1 MPGFEITNSLQNNIW
16 NDYKDKIN
24 NHKSYW
30 IKDKYFKENKMK
42 EWDNELKRIT
52 YNMRE
57 KMNEAITYAK
67 IVENQEKKMNSEE
80 EIINIGVETIKNE
93 IKYDKIKQTCKKN
106 KEVIPIRRSKRIK
119 EQNEV
124 EIIAIKSFEEVLKEK
139 MEEAIK
145 KGDYIDLT
153 I

>member
-80 EIINIGVETIKNE
+80 EIINIGVERIKNE

-119 EQNEV
+119 EQNKV

>member
-24 NHKSYW
+24 NHKSYH
-30 IKDKYFKENKMK
+30 IKNKYFKENKME

-57 KMNEAITYAK
+57 KMRQAITYAK
-67 IVENQEKKMNSEE
+67 IVENQEKKMKVGIETAKN
-80 EIINIGVETIKNE
+80 IIKQE
-93 IKYDKIKQTCKKN
+93 KIKETCKKN
-106 KEVIPIRRSKRIK
+106 KEMNPTRRSKRIK
-119 EQNEV
+119 EQNEL
-124 EIIAIKSFEEVLKEK
+124 EIIAIKSFEQVLKEK
-139 MEEAIK
+139 MEKAIE

>member
-30 IKDKYFKENKMK
+30 IKDKYFKENKID
-42 EWDNELKRIT
+42 EWENELKRIT

-57 KMNEAITYAK
+57 KMRQAITYAK
-67 IVENQEKKMNSEE
+67 IVENEEKKMKVGIETAKN
-80 EIINIGVETIKNE
+80 IIKQE
-93 IKYDKIKQTCKKN
+93 KIKEKSKKN
-106 KEVIPIRRSKRIK
+106 KEMNPTRRSKRIK

-124 EIIAIKSFEEVLKEK
+124 EILAIKSFEQVLKEK
-139 MEEAIK
+139 MEKAIE

>member
-24 NHKSYW
+24 NHKSYH
-30 IKDKYFKENKMK
+30 IKNKYFKENKME

-57 KMNEAITYAK
+57 KMRQAITYAK
-67 IVENQEKKMNSEE
+67 IVENQEKKMKVGIETAKN
-80 EIINIGVETIKNE
+80 IIKQE
-93 IKYDKIKQTCKKN
+93 KIKETRKKN

-124 EIIAIKSFEEVLKEK
+124 EILAIKSFEQVLKEK
-139 MEEAIK
+139 LEKAIE

>member
-24 NHKSYW
+24 KHKSYQ
-30 IKDKYFKENKMK
+30 IKDKYFKENKMD
-42 EWDNELKRIT
+42 EWDNEVKRIT

-57 KMNEAITYAK
+57 KMREATTYAK
-67 IVENQEKKMNSEE
+67 IVENQEKKMKVGIENT
-80 EIINIGVETIKNE
+80 NNL
-93 IKYDKIKQTCKKN
+93 IKQEKP
-106 KEVIPIRRSKRIK
+106 KEMNHIRRSNRIK

-124 EIIAIKSFEEVLKEK
+124 EILAIKSFEQVLKEK
-139 MEEAIK
+139 MEKAIE

-153 I
+153 L